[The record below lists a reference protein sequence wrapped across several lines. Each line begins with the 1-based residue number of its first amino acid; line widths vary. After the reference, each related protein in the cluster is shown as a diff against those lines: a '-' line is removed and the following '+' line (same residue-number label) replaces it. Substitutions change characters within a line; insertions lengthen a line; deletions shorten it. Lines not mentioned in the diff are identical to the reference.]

1 MSVPVGPFIANMTV
15 EGPVATGNPGGNP
28 LLIGGLNSNSS
39 VQPLSISGSGVMK
52 FTAGGAGAAQSIKS
66 WSSSGGASISTGLTV
81 ISYTV
86 TTGKTLYITDI
97 DVSTDDSSPVLAQL
111 KAGSTVVAERFISTT
126 NSWSSIGIESQPT
139 VGSGVVLTL
148 VLAAASGK
156 NAAYYVGGFEQ

>member
-66 WSSSGGASISTGLTV
+66 WSSSGGGVDINGAYGDL
-81 ISYTV
+81 
-86 TTGKTLYITDI
+86 LYCDDRQDALHNGYRRVDRRQQSGARAAQGRFYRGCRAVYFDDEFVVVDRNRVATD
-97 DVSTDDSSPVLAQL
+97 
-111 KAGSTVVAERFISTT
+111 G
-126 NSWSSIGIESQPT
+126 G
-139 VGSGVVLTL
+139 VGSCAYAGACGGV
-148 VLAAASGK
+148 G
-156 NAAYYVGGFEQ
+156 